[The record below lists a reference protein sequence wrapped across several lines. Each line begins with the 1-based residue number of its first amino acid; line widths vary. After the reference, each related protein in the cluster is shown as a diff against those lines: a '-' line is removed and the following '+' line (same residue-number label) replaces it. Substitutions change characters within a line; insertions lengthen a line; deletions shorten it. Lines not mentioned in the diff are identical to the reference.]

1 MVAQINLPIF
11 QQPLGTS
18 LETSGSRKE
27 VHAVQNTVI
36 LRHIWPQCD
45 YALPSDV
52 AWEVWQ
58 SVRMGQ
64 NNGLL
69 DLTSCCVRPRRFR
82 STLLGKVQ
90 AKNHDRKV
98 AGPRRFR
105 EACWVLVGFRFS
117 GMD

>member
-1 MVAQINLPIF
+1 
-11 QQPLGTS
+11 
-18 LETSGSRKE
+18 
-27 VHAVQNTVI
+27 
-36 LRHIWPQCD
+36 
-45 YALPSDV
+45 
-52 AWEVWQ
+52 
-58 SVRMGQ
+58 MGQ

-105 EACWVLVGFRFS
+105 EACWVLVGVRFS
-117 GMD
+117 GVGGAEKQFTTEELYGIERWFFPMTNELYRHNLVLWYVHL